1 MSQYTP
7 FIKSCEFSEINRRI
21 STFEYNKVV
30 EYARKLG
37 LKGFMQEKSSA
48 KEEYTRF

>member
-1 MSQYTP
+1 MNY
-7 FIKSCEFSEINRRI
+7 FEINRRI

-37 LKGFMQEKSSA
+37 LKVYAGKSSA
-48 KEEYTRF
+48 KEEYTPDFDLTGI